1 VAAMSRDPEEERF
14 ARQDRERYSGW
25 SSAYTIIAILAILA
39 IAFLVY
45 QLKY

>member
-1 VAAMSRDPEEERF
+1 MSRVREEERF

-25 SSAYTIIAILAILA
+25 SSAFTIIAILAILA
-39 IAFLVY
+39 IVFLVY